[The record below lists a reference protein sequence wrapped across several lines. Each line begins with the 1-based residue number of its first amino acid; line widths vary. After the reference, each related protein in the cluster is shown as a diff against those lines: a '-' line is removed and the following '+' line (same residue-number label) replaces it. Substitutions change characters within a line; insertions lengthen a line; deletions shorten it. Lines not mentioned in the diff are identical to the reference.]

1 MSALTPKGEARHY
14 RDDGPL
20 IDVLG
25 RSLGRGDTFTVA
37 LPFTVVVLLPL
48 VVLLFTPSAQAA
60 VVLAVA
66 TLVAAVSNAG
76 VARTEHTGRLDW
88 LVPSLLRLGEYAA
101 LLRLTT
107 LVAPDA
113 VPACY
118 ALLAALAYHHYDVVY
133 RLRDRGELPPRWLRW
148 LGLGWDGRLLGAA
161 LLASVGMLGS
171 GLAVAAAMLGVVYV
185 ADGVLGWLRSG
196 RHAALENGLA
206 EAEV

>member
-1 MSALTPKGEARHY
+1 MSALTSPGEARHY

-20 IDVLG
+20 VDLLG
-25 RSLGRGDTFTVA
+25 RALRRGNLSAAA
-37 LPFTVVVLLPL
+37 LPCTVVVLLPL
-48 VVLLFTPSAQAA
+48 VGLALVSGAGAA
-60 VVLAVA
+60 GTLAA
-66 TLVAAVSNAG
+66 LTLVAAASNAR
-76 VARTEHTGRLDW
+76 VARAEHTGRLDW

-148 LGLGWDGRLLGAA
+148 LGLGWEGRLLAAA
-161 LLASVGMLGS
+161 LLASLGVLATGLSVGAL
-171 GLAVAAAMLGVVYV
+171 VLGVVYV
-185 ADGVLGWLRSG
+185 TDGVLGWLRSG
-196 RHAALENGLA
+196 RHAAAGTGLDEV
-206 EAEV
+206 EA